1 MNEHAHKGRRA
12 LGKGL
17 GALIPGA
24 GTAGPRTG
32 NRDYFECPVERIHPQ
47 PGQPRQHFNDDTLKG
62 LVESIQEQG
71 VIQPLIVRRRSEEDG
86 FELIAGER
94 RWRAAQLAGLKEL
107 PVCVKEATPVEAFE
121 MAIVENIQREDLNP
135 IEEAQALRRLI
146 EEYGY
151 TQVEVASRIGR
162 DRSTVANSLR
172 LLGLPDDV
180 QAMVIGGSLT
190 EGHARAILQAN
201 ATESMMALA
210 RLAAAK
216 GLSVRETERRAR
228 SRSNKNKKS
237 PADSAPSE
245 SPNVKSLVEKLQRT
259 LGAKVNIK
267 DHKGKGSIEIV
278 YTSYNELDG
287 ILNKIFQ

>member
-1 MNEHAHKGRRA
+1 MNERAPKGRRA

-47 PGQPRQHFNDDTLKG
+47 PGQPRQHFNDATLKG

-71 VIQPLIVRRRSEEDG
+71 IIQPLIVRRRSEDDG

-107 PVCVKEATPVEAFE
+107 PVCVKEATPAEAFE

-172 LLGLPDDV
+172 LLGLPDEV
-180 QAMVIGGSLT
+180 QAMVVDGSLT

-201 ATESMMALA
+201 ATQSMMALA

-228 SRSNKNKKS
+228 SKSDKNQKS
-237 PADSAPSE
+237 PADSTPSE
-245 SPNVKSLVEKLQRT
+245 SPNVKFLVEKLQRT

-278 YTSYNELDG
+278 YTSYDELDG
-287 ILNKIFQ
+287 ILNKIFH